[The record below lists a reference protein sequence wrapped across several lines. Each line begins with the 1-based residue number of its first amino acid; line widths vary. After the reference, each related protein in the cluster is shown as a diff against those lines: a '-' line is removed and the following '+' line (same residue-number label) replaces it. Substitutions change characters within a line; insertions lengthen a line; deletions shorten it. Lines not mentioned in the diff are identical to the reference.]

1 MPAAV
6 SEVSAAQWLARHI
19 PAWLRGGGNAADSGR
34 VLLVLVGAIVVPFA
48 PLLGPHAAAWRTLA
62 ALSAAVV
69 AFAALSLRLPWQRWP
84 ASATLVFPVTALGG
98 LALAG
103 LVLDGAGIA
112 YAGAIVLSFVYVGL
126 FHRSVVGIALVPLA
140 WLTYVAL
147 IGHLTTSI
155 VMRLAVYSASW
166 FAVSQVLAAMM
177 AHQRVIVE
185 RLRRASR
192 TDVLTAL
199 GNRRGLESHLADVV
213 PGDCVAICDLDHF
226 KAVNDASGHAVGDT
240 VLARFGATIEQSMR
254 RRDYAARY
262 GGEEFVLILPRT
274 SVAEATAVLA
284 ALGLAWSAL
293 GTDVTYS
300 VGAAAAQPGQTGP
313 AVLDAADSALYAAKA
328 AGRNCVR
335 WAGDA
340 APVPVGPAQAPGLA
354 DLPADLP
361 VEPPGEDKPR
371 PGC

>member
-1 MPAAV
+1 MNRVPAAV
-6 SEVSAAQWLARHI
+6 SEVHAAQWLARHL
-19 PAWLRGGGNAADSGR
+19 PRWLRGGGRAADSGR
-34 VLLVLVGAIVVPFA
+34 VLLVLVGAIVIPFA
-48 PLLGPHAAAWRTLA
+48 PLLGPNPTAWRTLG
-62 ALSAAVV
+62 ALSIVIVV
-69 AFAALSLRLPWQRWP
+69 FAALSLRLPWQRWP
-84 ASATLVFPVTALGG
+84 ESATLVFPVTTLAG

-103 LVLDGAGIA
+103 AALGGKGIA

-126 FHRSVVGIALVPLA
+126 FHHSAAGVALVPFA
-140 WLTYVAL
+140 WLTYIAL
-147 IGHLTTSI
+147 LGGFTASTA
-155 VMRLAVYSASW
+155 VRLVVYSATW

-192 TDVLTAL
+192 TDLLTAL

-240 VLARFGATIEQSMR
+240 VLARFGATIDQSLR

-274 SVAEATAVLA
+274 SVDEATAVLA
-284 ALGLAWSAL
+284 ALGQAWSAL

-300 VGAAAAQPGQTGP
+300 VGAAAVRPGQTGP
-313 AVLDAADSALYAAKA
+313 QVLDAADAALYAAKA

-335 WAGDA
+335 WASS
-340 APVPVGPAQAPGLA
+340 APPLPVG
-354 DLPADLP
+354 
-361 VEPPGEDKPR
+361 
-371 PGC
+371 